1 MAESSRYDNPGDDSG
16 MGPDI
21 ASPPGVPGWVK
32 VFGIILLTVVLLLVI
47 VMIAGGGAGSHGPGR
62 H

>member
-1 MAESSRYDNPGDDSG
+1 MIDSTPSNDPGNDSG
-16 MGPDI
+16 MAPDI
-21 ASPPGVPGWVK
+21 ASPPGMPTWVK
-32 VFGIILLTVVLLLVI
+32 AFGIILLTVVLLLVI